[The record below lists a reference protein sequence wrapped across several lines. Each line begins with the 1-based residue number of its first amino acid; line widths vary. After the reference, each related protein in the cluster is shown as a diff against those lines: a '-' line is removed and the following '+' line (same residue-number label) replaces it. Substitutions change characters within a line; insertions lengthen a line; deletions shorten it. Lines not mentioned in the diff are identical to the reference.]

1 MSRIALIV
9 AMSENG
15 VIGNKGRLPWRIP
28 EDMRWFKE
36 RTIGKPCIMGRKT
49 WDSLPKKPLV
59 DRPNIVVTRSDA
71 FQAEGATVAH
81 SFAEAVAIANTLM
94 PDAEEIMV
102 LGGAELFA
110 VALPQ
115 ADRVYLTRVHAEI
128 EGDVRMPLFDP
139 DQWKE
144 VTRSYTREPAQY
156 RASFVVLDRR

>member
-15 VIGNKGRLPWRIP
+15 VIGNEGRLPWRIP

-49 WDSLPKKPLV
+49 WESFPKRPLP
-59 DRPNIVVTRSDA
+59 DRPNILVTRDRSY
-71 FQAEGATVAH
+71 QAAGASVTH
-81 SFAEAVAIANTLM
+81 SFAEAVAVAKQLM

-102 LGGAELFA
+102 LGGAEIYA
-110 VALPQ
+110 VALPL
-115 ADRVYLTRVHAEI
+115 AERVYLTRVHASI
-128 EGDVRMPLFDP
+128 EGDVRMPEFDP
-139 DQWKE
+139 AIWKE

>member
-15 VIGNKGRLPWRIP
+15 VIGNEGRLPWRIP

-59 DRPNIVVTRSDA
+59 DRPNIVVTRADT

-81 SFAEAVAIANTLM
+81 SFAEAVAIANRLM
-94 PDAEEIMV
+94 PEAEEIMV

-128 EGDVRMPLFDP
+128 QGDVSMPLFDP
-139 DQWKE
+139 NQWKE
-144 VTRSYTREPAQY
+144 VTRNFTREPAQY